1 MKVLKTFLKAAF
13 LLAAIAYLIFAL
25 TAINKP
31 KEGQV
36 CQGLDIHVVVP
47 DSSLSSFVNEN
58 EVRELLVS
66 HKLFPEGRAM
76 EKIDLAQLTSVLT
89 SCPYIEDALCYVTA
103 DSRITMQVTPRVPVL
118 HVINTAGEDFYI
130 DRKGHIMPRGHHCAD
145 LIVMTGH
152 VNRAT
157 AGALYAPMG
166 VALSKDTFWNRQIEE
181 IHVTDAGELEITPR
195 VGDHIIQLG
204 DTSDLSGKLSRMR
217 IFYTEGL
224 NKAGW
229 NRYKTINLK
238 YNNQVIA
245 TRY

>member
-25 TAINKP
+25 TTIDKP

-36 CQGLDIHVVVP
+36 CHGLDIHVIDP
-47 DSSLSSFVNEN
+47 DSSSFINEN

-66 HKLFPEGRAM
+66 HKLFPEGKAM
-76 EKIDLAQLTSVLT
+76 EDIDLAQLTSVLT
-89 SCPYIEDALCYVTA
+89 SSPYIEDALCYLTA
-103 DSRITMQVTPRVPVL
+103 DGRITIQVTPRVPVL
-118 HVINTAGEDFYI
+118 HVINAAGEDFYI
-130 DRKGHIMPRGHHCAD
+130 DRAGHTMPRGHHRAD

-157 AGALYAPMG
+157 AGALYTPMG
-166 VALSKDTFWNRQIEE
+166 IALGKDTFWNQQIEE
-181 IHVTDAGELEITPR
+181 IHVTEAGELEITPR

-204 DTSDLSGKLSRMR
+204 DTSDLSDKLSRMR
-217 IFYTEGL
+217 QFYTEGL
-224 NKAGW
+224 DKVGW

-238 YNNQVIA
+238 FKNQVIA